1 MWSPSSISCGNQLMQ
16 RMLHLLLAPPSSA
29 ATPGDV
35 EPQEHPASKPLQAFH
50 YPHLR
55 KDIALLSSP
64 ALNTSPTTSEG
75 SVEGWETPSSSNKPK
90 QHLAAF
96 CGARAPVIGR
106 YFAPAPSG
114 SCCCSLPG
122 TAGAARGLQP
132 RRRRRPTPDD
142 NAPVSRDSHGESTGT
157 HGIEKESPWRGVSEQ
172 DPGQPEAETGAGHAR
187 ASPARRGQESGGEEA
202 GGEVPRSLP
211 VQSKVE
217 PPSLD
222 PAEEPLLWEGL
233 TLNKCILVASVVA
246 LLSVT
251 FQVLQAPCSKEGLT
265 RGRQEPPP
273 PPVPEVVSPK
283 AEEIPEAVTAQ
294 PAPPPDSGAVED
306 DDDDGDDYDDSEA
319 DSNLAEP
326 WIFKKWFGRTTPE
339 DEEKD
344 GDKGEDKD
352 EDEDKDEEPADVPE
366 VPIAVMEGKKSQEK
380 KVEKEEEE
388 ETEEKEEEKEGNEEE
403 EEEEEKEEEEEEEKE
418 KKKKEEKKEKAREGR
433 AVHTERSSRREAR
446 AKDRTP
452 GDKPGRAPR
461 APREPEQQP
470 QKKRDRERKERKER
484 RRERDEARREGWKG
498 RPGRAEGGRES
509 PRRDWK
515 QQKGRKPWELAPGR
529 DGRAREGKRRD

>member
-1 MWSPSSISCGNQLMQ
+1 MPEP
-16 RMLHLLLAPPSSA
+16 APLGGDRRAAEKKRVEKVGAKGSA
-29 ATPGDV
+29 AGP
-35 EPQEHPASKPLQAFH
+35 P
-50 YPHLR
+50 
-55 KDIALLSSP
+55 
-64 ALNTSPTTSEG
+64 
-75 SVEGWETPSSSNKPK
+75 
-90 QHLAAF
+90 
-96 CGARAPVIGR
+96 
-106 YFAPAPSG
+106 
-114 SCCCSLPG
+114 
-122 TAGAARGLQP
+122 
-132 RRRRRPTPDD
+132 
-142 NAPVSRDSHGESTGT
+142 
-157 HGIEKESPWRGVSEQ
+157 
-172 DPGQPEAETGAGHAR
+172 
-187 ASPARRGQESGGEEA
+187 
-202 GGEVPRSLP
+202 VPRSLP

-251 FQVLQAPCSKEGLT
+251 FQVLQAPCSKEGLA

-283 AEEIPEAVTAQ
+283 AEEIPEVVTAQ
-294 PAPPPDSGAVED
+294 PAPPPDSGAVEDDD

-352 EDEDKDEEPADVPE
+352 EDEDKDEEPADIPE
-366 VPIAVMEGKKSQEK
+366 VPIAVMEEKKSQEK
-380 KVEKEEEE
+380 KL
-388 ETEEKEEEKEGNEEE
+388 
-403 EEEEEKEEEEEEEKE
+403 
-418 KKKKEEKKEKAREGR
+418 
-433 AVHTERSSRREAR
+433 
-446 AKDRTP
+446 
-452 GDKPGRAPR
+452 
-461 APREPEQQP
+461 P